1 MIRHKLSFA
10 LRLVDDFTGR
20 KLVGKVTQFYADERP
35 ISVTYK
41 EEGFYLFMEPIECPV
56 TVRIEAND
64 YFVKTVTIDQKKLD
78 PSFPVAEVRLY
89 HKPGGSFQYRC
100 SLCGGQITPPNPGT
114 PFLVYGISELDSG
127 YMLKNAGSDESG
139 YFLELMGYHKEKL
152 TGRVFGLGSNDTL
165 DVFVIQ
171 KQESTNIYRIDQP
184 LMHTHRKGDKLRLVY
199 RTYADGNGN
208 YVLPVAEG
216 SVDQV
221 KVQAA
226 DTKAERS

>member
-20 KLVGKVTQFYADERP
+20 KLAGRIARFFADERP
-35 ISVTYK
+35 INATYK
-41 EEGFYLFMEPIECPV
+41 EEGFYLFMEPIESPV

-64 YFVKTVTIDQKKLD
+64 YFVKTVTIEQEKLD
-78 PSFPVAEVRLY
+78 PSYPVAEIRLY
-89 HKPGGSFQYRC
+89 HKPGGNFGYRC
-100 SLCGGQITPPNPGT
+100 SLCGGQIQPPNPGT
-114 PFLVYGISELDSG
+114 PFLVYGVSELDSG

-139 YFLELMGYHKEKL
+139 SYLELMGYHKEKL

-171 KQESTNIYRIDQP
+171 KQEGTNIYRIDQP
-184 LMHTHRKGDKLRLVY
+184 LKYTHKKGEKLRPVY
-199 RTYADGNGN
+199 RTYADGCGN

-216 SVDQV
+216 STDQV
-221 KVQAA
+221 KVLAA
-226 DTKAERS
+226 GTEAERS